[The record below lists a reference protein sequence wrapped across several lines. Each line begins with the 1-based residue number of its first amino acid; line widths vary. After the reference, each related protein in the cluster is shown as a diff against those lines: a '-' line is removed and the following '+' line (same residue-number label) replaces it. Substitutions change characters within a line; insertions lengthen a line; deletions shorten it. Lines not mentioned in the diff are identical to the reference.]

1 MTVRDAKMSKSNLA
15 TQEPERVAYWKSL
28 LKIKAPVCV
37 TLAQR
42 TMPVDRLMNLSPGV
56 ILQFDKSCDSP
67 LSLEIDGQQVAE
79 CEVVKS
85 GDRFGVKI
93 SQIIQKPED
102 WVPLIS
108 AKKRSS

>member
-1 MTVRDAKMSKSNLA
+1 MSKSNLA

-28 LKIKAPVCV
+28 LKIQAPVCV

-67 LSLEIDGQQVAE
+67 LALEIDGQQVAD

-93 SQIIQKPED
+93 SQIIEKPED

-108 AKKRSS
+108 AKKAATSRK